1 MERGYPQRPVLA
13 SSTRLQQGAHHRGVV
28 IPCGP
33 AKSREPKDSVVVYVC
48 LAGHERARKCAHLA
62 RTSLLRGEHHAVQ
75 VAEAAIIITGHS
87 VGLYEQVHV
96 YTGDRKNQHFCA
108 GSRAYVCC
116 CCLQLLRCLLLLL
129 LRSPRGH
136 IAIPVHVYVHT
147 VIPWYTYVY
156 SYTMVVLEY
165 SSTAYSVHVYVHGT
179 RAIAIVWANR
189 CTARQFR
196 AIRRLFFST
205 VVPFALAT
213 SLSREAFTLRSTLYY
228 VYTTV
233 LKQTYHIVNR

>member
-1 MERGYPQRPVLA
+1 M
-13 SSTRLQQGAHHRGVV
+13 
-28 IPCGP
+28 
-33 AKSREPKDSVVVYVC
+33 
-48 LAGHERARKCAHLA
+48 
-62 RTSLLRGEHHAVQ
+62 
-75 VAEAAIIITGHS
+75 
-87 VGLYEQVHV
+87 

-136 IAIPVHVYVHT
+136 IAILVPVHVYVHT

-213 SLSREAFTLRSTLYY
+213 SLSREAFTLRSTLLP
-228 VYTTV
+228 VYTGSLAWSLV
-233 LKQTYHIVNR
+233 CVFWFVPAGLFCCFVFSNEKQFNTARELTKVDWLRCRPPPPSR